1 MKRFTLLLV
10 VAMMAVVS
18 FAQAPKSQVA
28 NRQLTKEQMVQMRN
42 QKADASKLTAVQKQH
57 AVGMMQNGKM
67 KLNANKHVSPKSKM
81 QVGKKLNQQVARKQT
96 NFNGRKFDAQK
107 IISQKD
113 RFNVKHSAKKNG
125 AAKAPRKADGQT
137 PVTVPDGLETETY
150 VFTGISYRDYAN
162 VTFNVE
168 VGFDGNDVYVQGI
181 LRSLPAGWIKGV
193 KEGDKITFAKGQ
205 YLGDAEISDYYTGE
219 SLGFFPATLMYENGQ
234 DGSLTDF
241 VLDVNEETGVLDD
254 LAQGALYFDDGN
266 DGTHDVLLN
275 TRLTPL
281 SMLGDISYDLV
292 TPPATAETFGV
303 DISGHSFA
311 MSKQVSNTGM
321 MAIDG
326 NDIYVLGLCPDIAGW
341 VKGTVDANNVVTFA
355 KGQYLGL
362 YRDMFDM
369 WFMGIDPTD
378 PNTPLIDV
386 TAAWNPT
393 ERTLTFDE
401 NSWIVENADPISL
414 SFADILYDVFVE
426 PMSDDRSLVIPP
438 TGLETQPY
446 KTTVASLGNYEYANG
461 SYTVN
466 IGFDGDDAYMQGLL
480 YFAPSAWLKGTRNAD
495 GSITFAKNQYLGTV
509 QGYDVYVVPC
519 SDEVDGIAEIYDSFT
534 FTYDAEKDT
543 YYYIEQNTNLSFSV
557 APESTDAVEIIFN
570 VVMKG
575 PDAPE
580 EEEINTDVIWDQPEG
595 DLTVYTR
602 AGGAYYSF
610 FGYLVETTQG
620 GTSIKVVT
628 DGNDVYMENPI
639 SQGQVEG
646 GTWVKG
652 TLEGNKIHM
661 PLKQCILYDEWS
673 GYGYMTA
680 AFRPELKYDEDYEE
694 EYLNYVMTD
703 DTEVVFTINED
714 GTITMDHES
723 GVDPETGLA
732 DWIYGLAYTDDLA
745 WAQLGDFNSVYTP
758 FNEEIVT
765 IPETLESETWAMM
778 YEDENGYSS
787 ARIVNV
793 AVDGDKMY
801 VAGMSADDMEAAIV
815 GTIADGK
822 VTFASDQ
829 YIGMN
834 TGYIAYG
841 VFANLTTEY
850 VYDDWYEE
858 YIPMTGFEY
867 LPEYSFT
874 YDAENKIM
882 TSAEDVAFVVN
893 AGKGADEVLY
903 ISYAANPRF
912 NYFEEVPAVPAD
924 PEFLDYANWF
934 DDYGYDLLVCNIKL
948 EDVNGKYIN
957 QDKVYYMIWT
967 KIDGET
973 EPFVFYA
980 DEYYGF
986 ADYGFDELTELP
998 VNFESFDAEGYQDIA
1013 PSGSSICIY
1022 QTGFDDYGVQTIY
1035 YGGDERNVSNIV
1047 WYNDVETGITNATT
1061 SAEANAMFDLAGRQ
1075 VKKLQKGVNI
1085 VRLNGKTTKVLVK

>member
-1 MKRFTLLLV
+1 
-10 VAMMAVVS
+10 MAVVS

-28 NRQLTKEQMVQMRN
+28 NKPLTKEQMVKMRN

-57 AVGMMQNGKM
+57 AVGMMQNGKI
-67 KLNANKHVSPKSKM
+67 KLNATKHVSPKSKM
-81 QVGKKLNQQVARKQT
+81 QVSKKLNQQVASKQT

-137 PVTVPDGLETETY
+137 PVTAPDGLETETY

-181 LRSLPAGWIKGV
+181 LRSLPTGWIKGV

-661 PLKQCILYDEWS
+661 PVKQCVLYSEEE

-680 AFRPELKYDEDYEE
+680 ALKADFEYDEDAEE
-694 EYLNYVMTD
+694 YYLNYVMTD
-703 DTEVVFTINED
+703 ETEVTFTINED
-714 GTITMDHES
+714 GTITLDHES
-723 GVDPETGLA
+723 VVDPETGFA
-732 DWIYGLAYTDDLA
+732 NWIYGLVYTDDLA
-745 WAQLGDFNSVYTP
+745 WTQLGDYNSVYTP
-758 FNEEIVT
+758 FDGEYAT
-765 IPETLESETWAMM
+765 IPEGAETEQWAMM
-778 YEDENGYSS
+778 YKDENHYSS
-787 ARIVNV
+787 AHLCDVAIV
-793 AVDGDKMY
+793 GDKMY
-801 VAGMSADDMEAAIV
+801 IAGMSQADPDAAMV

-829 YIGMN
+829 YIGLS
-834 TGYIAYG
+834 TGYVSYG
-841 VFANLTTEY
+841 VFANVTTEQ
-850 VYDDWYEE
+850 VWDDYYEE
-858 YIPMTGFEY
+858 FYDMESYEF

-874 YDAENKIM
+874 YDAGNKM
-882 TSAEDVAFVVN
+882 LTSADDVAFVVN
-893 AGKGADEVLY
+893 AGKGEEEILY
-903 ISYAANPRF
+903 ISAAYGPKF
-912 NYFEEVPAVPAD
+912 NYFEEVAAIPAD
-924 PEFLDYANWF
+924 PEFLDYSNYF
-934 DDYGYDLLVCNIKL
+934 DDYGYDMVSCNVKL
-948 EDVNGKYIN
+948 EDVNGKYMN
-957 QDKVYYMIWT
+957 QDKVYYILWV
-967 KIDGET
+967 KIDDEA

-980 DEYYGF
+980 DEYAGF
-986 ADYGFDELTELP
+986 AELGIDEMTEVP
-998 VNFESFDAEGYQDIA
+998 VNFTVLDDYGYEDISA
-1013 PSGSSICIY
+1013 SGSGICLY
-1022 QTGFDDYGVQTIY
+1022 QTGFDDFGIQTIY

-1047 WYNDVETGITNATT
+1047 WYSGDVTTGITNATT
-1061 SAEANAMFDLAGRQ
+1061 SAESNAMFDVAGRQ
-1075 VKKLQKGVNI
+1075 IKKLQKGLNI